1 MFAEPVTYP
10 AALAAGLLSFFS
22 PCVLPLIPAYFT
34 FITGYSIEE
43 LTGSESAQLRKKVVV
58 STLAFVLGFSSVF
71 VILGAS
77 ASFIGGLFFQYRQVV
92 RIIGGF
98 IILVFGLH
106 LLGLFRIKALDFEKR
121 LQIKKKPLHI
131 FGTFVVGRAF
141 GAGWSPCVGPLLGS
155 ILIIAGSQETIWQGI
170 GLLGIYS
177 AGLALPFLV
186 ISVFIHMILTLMQKA
201 SSAIRYINMAA
212 GSLLILV
219 GIGLILDKLQF

>member
-22 PCVLPLIPAYFT
+22 PCVLPLVPAYFT
-34 FITGYSIEE
+34 FITGYSLEE
-43 LTGSESAQLRKKVVV
+43 LTGSETAQIRKKVVL
-58 STLAFVLGFSSVF
+58 STLAFVLGFSFVF
-71 VILGAS
+71 VVLGAS

-106 LLGLFRIKALDFEKR
+106 LLGLFRINVLDLERR
-121 LQIKKKPLHI
+121 LQLKKKPLHI
-131 FGTFVVGRAF
+131 FGTFLVGMAF

-201 SSAIRYINMAA
+201 SSAIRYINVAA

>member
-34 FITGYSIEE
+34 FITGYSLEE
-43 LTGSESAQLRKKVVV
+43 LTGSESAQIRKKVVV

-77 ASFIGGLFFQYRQVV
+77 ASFLGGLFFQYRQLV

-131 FGTFVVGRAF
+131 FGTFVVGMAF

-155 ILIIAGSQETIWQGI
+155 ILIIAGNQETIWQGI

-201 SSAIRYINMAA
+201 SSAIRYVNMTA
-212 GSLLILV
+212 GCLLILV